1 MLRFEDVIHTG
12 ENLCVAPRF
21 ACGINPFLPNHPLSG
36 PTSLTEGFQVPMLAW
51 TLGVHT
57 LGVQAS
63 PLTGAPLPPPPNVIF
78 QARAQRHA
86 HLLPFVRAWHGVH
99 YRLVAHVRTF
109 RVYEANCR
117 G

>member
-1 MLRFEDVIHTG
+1 MTAAVQKLGGPARV
-12 ENLCVAPRF
+12 L
-21 ACGINPFLPNHPLSG
+21 ACGSVM
-36 PTSLTEGFQVPMLAW
+36 TEGFQVPMLAW

-63 PLTGAPLPPPPNVIF
+63 PLTGAPLPHAPNVIF
-78 QARAQRHA
+78 QARAQRSS
-86 HLLPFVRAWHGVH
+86 HLLPVVGAWTHTH

-109 RVYEANCR
+109 RVFEANCH